1 MRKNK
6 GLSSKMTRLRTL
18 MDLPLYRYLPRHGG
32 LRLSAV
38 LLITVHMASNAGA
51 QQAPVPPEL
60 HGPGK
65 DILIRTDTQE
75 KDKDTYH
82 LRGHVELTYE
92 DMQLQAD
99 EASFDET
106 SGEVMARGHVIFND
120 PQSHLVAE
128 EVHYNVKTK
137 KGWFAKGTGFV
148 HPKVRPRPRVLRTE
162 NPFYFQGAS
171 VDREDEDTY
180 IINHGRITSCE
191 CESKGWSIS
200 VREARVTVG
209 DKAVAH
215 GALFRLLGIPF
226 FYSPW
231 LADSIA
237 REPRQTGFL
246 LPHIGHS
253 TQKGYI
259 LGEGFFWAI
268 NPSTDLMFGLEDYSK
283 RGVSQRGEFRARPSQ
298 TSDLTVDYFG
308 VNDKIADPTLHSP
321 TGPTVR
327 AAGESLRIIGKA
339 DNLGYGFRGVLNVD
353 YINTLAFR
361 FTWSENFTQAVSSE
375 ARQSGFLSKNFD
387 AYSVNIST
395 ERYQNFLSTAQ
406 VAGNSVIIR
415 QTPSVDFA
423 GMDKQIGHWPV
434 YFSFESSASAM
445 GRTEPGLVI
454 PSLSDRLDFHP
465 QILLR
470 PKEFWHFHFSPTIG
484 FRATHYGTSLGTPQ
498 NAVDRLLVELGF
510 DLRPPSL
517 EKVLTRSYAGHRL
530 KHVIEP
536 DIQYHLV
543 RARDPENIM
552 DIVRFDNMDI
562 LTETSEIEYSLT
574 NTLLA
579 RPDGPDGAP
588 NRPAARDIFS
598 WRLSQKYYFDP
609 TFGGALAP
617 SHNNVFDSTISL
629 TGFAFAHGQR
639 LSPVVS
645 VLKFAPFSNY
655 DTEIRTDLSP
665 SGGVLNAGITS
676 HVRRGLFGLA
686 FTDFFINRT
695 ASFNTPIAPTT
706 PVSLLPSFHLLRTVA
721 TYGDVN
727 RKGFSG
733 AFGLDYNFARKI
745 SQQVVGQV
753 SYNFGCFGIDI
764 EYRHF
769 DLEPQLGLTRR
780 ETQFRVALA
789 LANVGTFGNLKPRER
804 LY

>member
-1 MRKNK
+1 MGKNK
-6 GLSSKMTRLRTL
+6 GLSSKMTRLRAL
-18 MDLPLYRYLPRHGG
+18 MDLPLYRFLPRRGG
-32 LRLSAV
+32 LRLSAA
-38 LLITVHMASNAGA
+38 LLFTAHMVSNVGA
-51 QQAPVPPEL
+51 QQPPPVPEL
-60 HGPGK
+60 QGPGK
-65 DILIRTDTQE
+65 DVIIHSDTQQ

-82 LRGHVELTYE
+82 LRGRVEVVYE
-92 DMQLQAD
+92 DMHVHAD
-99 EASFDET
+99 EASFDMA
-106 SGEVMARGHVIFND
+106 SGEVVARGHVVFDD
-120 PQSHLVAE
+120 PQSHLVAD

-148 HPKVRPRPRVLRTE
+148 HPKVRPRARVLKTE
-162 NPFYFQGAS
+162 NPFYFWGSS

-180 IINHGRITSCE
+180 IVNHGRITSCE

-226 FYSPW
+226 FYTPW
-231 LADSIA
+231 LVDSIA
-237 REPRQTGFL
+237 RGPRQTGIL
-246 LPHIGHS
+246 LPHVGNS

-268 NPSTDLMFGLEDYSK
+268 NPSADLMFGLEDYSK
-283 RGVSQRGEFRARPSQ
+283 RGVAQRGEFRARPSQ
-298 TSDLTVDYFG
+298 DSELTVDYFG
-308 VNDKIADPTLHSP
+308 VNDKFGVTPSE
-321 TGPTVR
+321 R
-327 AAGESLRIIGKA
+327 ALRAPGENLRVIGKA

-361 FTWSENFTQAVSSE
+361 LTWSDNFTQAVNSE

-387 AYSVNIST
+387 AYSINVSA
-395 ERYQNFLSTAQ
+395 ERYQNFLSTAI
-406 VAGNSVIIR
+406 VPGNSVIIR
-415 QTPSVDFA
+415 ETPSVEFA

-434 YFSFESSASAM
+434 YFSFESSAGAM

-454 PSLSDRLDFHP
+454 PTLSDRLDVHP

-484 FRATHYGTSLGTPQ
+484 FRATHYGTSLETPQ

-517 EKVLTRSYAGHRL
+517 EKVLARSYAGHRL

-543 RARDPENIM
+543 RTRDPENIM
-552 DIVRFDNMDI
+552 DIVRFDNIDI
-562 LTETSEIEYSLT
+562 LTETSELEYSLT

-579 RPDGPDGAP
+579 RPDGPDSAP

-617 SHNNVFDSTISL
+617 GHNNVFDSTISL

-645 VLKFAPFSNY
+645 VLKFAPFSSY

-665 SGGVLNAGITS
+665 NGGVLNAGITS
-676 HVRRGLFGLA
+676 HVRHGLFGLA

-706 PVSLLPSFHLLRTVA
+706 PLSLLPSFHLLRSVA

-733 AFGLDYNFARKI
+733 AFGLDYNFAQKI
-745 SQQVVGQV
+745 TQQVVGQL
-753 SYNFGCFGIDI
+753 SYNFGCFGIDV
-764 EYRHF
+764 EYRRL
-769 DLEPQLGLTRR
+769 DLGPLRR
-780 ETQFRVALA
+780 ENQFRVALA

>member
-1 MRKNK
+1 
-6 GLSSKMTRLRTL
+6 MTPLRAL
-18 MDLPLYRYLPRHGG
+18 MNLPLYRFLPRRGG
-32 LRLSAV
+32 LRLSAA
-38 LLITVHMASNAGA
+38 LLFTAHMVSNVGA

-60 HGPGK
+60 QGSGK
-65 DILIRTDTQE
+65 VISIRALSQQ
-75 KDKDTYH
+75 KDKDTWH
-82 LRGHVELTYE
+82 LRGAVEVVYE
-92 DMQLQAD
+92 GMQLQAD

-106 SGEVMARGHVIFND
+106 SGEVMARGHVVFND
-120 PQSHLVAE
+120 PQSHLVAD
-128 EVHYNVKTK
+128 EVHYNVNTK

-162 NPFYFQGAS
+162 NPFYFWGAT
-171 VDREDEDTY
+171 VDRMDEDTY
-180 IINHGRITSCE
+180 IVNHGRMTSCE

-200 VREARVTVG
+200 VREARITVG

-226 FYSPW
+226 FYTP
-231 LADSIA
+231 LLVDSIA

-246 LPHIGHS
+246 LPNIGNS

-259 LGEGFFWAI
+259 LGDGFFWAI
-268 NPSTDLMFGLEDYSK
+268 NPSADLMFGLEDYSK

-298 TSDLTVDYFG
+298 DSEITVDYFG
-308 VNDKIADPTLHSP
+308 VNDKDPDQAL
-321 TGPTVR
+321 R
-327 AAGESLRIIGKA
+327 APGESVRIIGKA

-361 FTWSENFTQAVSSE
+361 LTWSDNFTQAVSSE

-387 AYSVNIST
+387 AYSINVSA

-406 VAGNSVIIR
+406 VPGNSVIIR
-415 QTPSVDFA
+415 QTPSVEFA

-434 YFSFESSASAM
+434 YFSFESSAGAM
-445 GRTEPGLVI
+445 GRTEPGLMI
-454 PSLSDRLDFHP
+454 PTLSDRLDVHP

-484 FRATHYGTSLGTPQ
+484 FRATHYGTSLETPQ
-498 NAVDRLLVELGF
+498 NAVDRLLVEIGF

-517 EKVLTRSYAGHRL
+517 EKVLARSYAGHRL

-552 DIVRFDNMDI
+552 DIVRFDDMDI
-562 LTETSEIEYSLT
+562 LTETSELEYSLT

-579 RPDGPDGAP
+579 RPDGPDSAS

-609 TFGGALAP
+609 NFGGALAP
-617 SHNNVFDSTISL
+617 GHNNVFDSTISL
-629 TGFAFAHGQR
+629 TGFAFAHSQR

-645 VLKFAPFSNY
+645 VLKFAPFSSY

-665 SGGVLNAGITS
+665 NGGGVLNAGITS
-676 HVRRGLFGLA
+676 HVRHGLFGLA

-706 PVSLLPSFHLLRTVA
+706 PLSLLPSFHLLRTVA

-733 AFGLDYNFARKI
+733 AFGLDYNFAQKI
-745 SQQVVGQV
+745 SQQVVGQL
-753 SYNFGCFGIDI
+753 SYNFGCFGIDV
-764 EYRHF
+764 EYRRL
-769 DLEPQLGLTRR
+769 DLGPLRR
-780 ETQFRVALA
+780 ENQFRVALA